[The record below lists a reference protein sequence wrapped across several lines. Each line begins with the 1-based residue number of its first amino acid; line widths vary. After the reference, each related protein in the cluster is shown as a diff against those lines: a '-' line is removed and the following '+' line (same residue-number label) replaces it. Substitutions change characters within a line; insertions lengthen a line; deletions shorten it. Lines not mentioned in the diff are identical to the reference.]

1 LTNRIFKAFEY
12 PDFRVM
18 WFGACTSSVGT
29 FMQMLAQSW
38 LVYKLSKSV
47 FYLSLDTF
55 FGQAPIFLLS
65 LFGGVFADRISR
77 RKLLLWS
84 QAIQLSCAFT
94 LAFLAR
100 ANIARVEEIWC
111 LSFIVGVAQ
120 SFGGP
125 AYSALVPTLVG
136 KEDLQNAIALNSIQF
151 NLARVVGPA
160 LGGIALVKLGAFW
173 CFFLN
178 GLSFLAVIASL
189 LYIRP
194 TFVPGGA
201 GTSVMQSMKQGIDFM
216 RKREGMLS
224 LISLAFLITM
234 LAYPMITFLLVI
246 VDKIFHGT
254 TNDFT
259 LFLCLSGAGS
269 VTGALLI
276 AGQSARPGQAM
287 KSLEALAVL
296 GITIG
301 LIGWS
306 RFLPLTCAAIFLAGA
321 LLMVVFALN
330 TSLVQSN
337 VADQMRGRV
346 MSVYNVAFR
355 GGMPIGAVISGYIA
369 QKSSVSLVLGLNG
382 VLLVI
387 LALYFLLIQKK
398 LSKL

>member
-1 LTNRIFKAFEY
+1 
-12 PDFRVM
+12 M
-18 WFGACTSSVGT
+18 WFGAFTSSIGT

-38 LVYKLSKSV
+38 LVYKLSNSV
-47 FYLSLDTF
+47 LYLSLDTF

-65 LFGGVFADRISR
+65 LFGGVFADRVSR

-100 ANIARVEEIWC
+100 ANIVRVEEIWC

-125 AYSALVPTLVG
+125 AYSALVPSLVG

-160 LGGIALVKLGAFW
+160 LGGIALVKLGPFW

-201 GTSVMQSMKQGIDFM
+201 ETSVMQSMKQGIDFM

-301 LIGWS
+301 IMGWS
-306 RFLPLTCAAIFLAGA
+306 RFLPLTCASIFLAGA
-321 LLMVVFALN
+321 LMMVVFALN

-346 MSVYNVAFR
+346 MSVYTVAFR

>member
-1 LTNRIFKAFEY
+1 
-12 PDFRVM
+12 
-18 WFGACTSSVGT
+18 
-29 FMQMLAQSW
+29 
-38 LVYKLSKSV
+38 
-47 FYLSLDTF
+47 
-55 FGQAPIFLLS
+55 
-65 LFGGVFADRISR
+65 
-77 RKLLLWS
+77 
-84 QAIQLSCAFT
+84 
-94 LAFLAR
+94 
-100 ANIARVEEIWC
+100 
-111 LSFIVGVAQ
+111 
-120 SFGGP
+120 
-125 AYSALVPTLVG
+125 
-136 KEDLQNAIALNSIQF
+136 
-151 NLARVVGPA
+151 
-160 LGGIALVKLGAFW
+160 
-173 CFFLN
+173 
-178 GLSFLAVIASL
+178 
-189 LYIRP
+189 
-194 TFVPGGA
+194 
-201 GTSVMQSMKQGIDFM
+201 
-216 RKREGMLS
+216 MLS

-301 LIGWS
+301 IIGWS